1 MAQGFVNLAQ
11 DSKSNRS
18 VVIISRRQ
26 GIFYLCGLLILLAVA
41 LLGLFAAHQI
51 PASYTLNIAQAPDT
65 ATLNNFYSLEKNQNG
80 PYRWAQPQAQI
91 HLLPIDSH
99 LRVCL
104 DIEEIFPVE
113 RSATLTLDTAGK
125 ILPAFQAVSLSK
137 GRQQYCGETSRLAA
151 FLPGNFSTY
160 KDGFLT
166 NIWFGPALQVAT
178 NPYTPPGD
186 RRELG
191 LLIHSVQV
199 ESGAAAGNLGVPTFL
214 EIAVTLVI
222 ALGGWGLLLT
232 FRLRPLVVSL
242 LPLLP
247 VGGWLSLVAWE
258 RVGLAGKIEFSLF
271 MALATVAALF
281 TARFAAPLVLPDL
294 NRAIFYVKNGL
305 FPPTTPP
312 PLTAPTSKGLRR
324 FSFLVVGVALA
335 ILLLNYGIPLSL
347 TNLDADGW
355 GFKRFVEIPWWVS
368 LGVVAVG
375 GGVAVLSLANFNRK
389 PSFTF
394 PGLPR
399 LNPYGWLALGGVA
412 ASLLFYLLRTQ
423 DGYGDSAELINK
435 LKLFLQYRVETGRDD
450 FLIWREREPLDFAL
464 HFVLWRGLLNFD
476 WWKPEYTYIFTSV
489 LAGGLFVVTANLLAA
504 HLTRL
509 RAGRWLLVGLLLSP
523 ATLLVFFG
531 YIESYTLVTLVAL
544 IYTWLGVLAVRGKVS
559 IAWPAAALASAVMLH
574 PQALFLGPS
583 FAFLVLWR
591 AGFFG
596 KAGPDWARLWQDVLV
611 AGLVGLA
618 GAAAFGLLFIMYNYS
633 WQQWGI
639 AREQFGGTDNG
650 AFKPLLASG
659 VRPNSREL
667 YPILSWDWLVYQ
679 FNLQMRLAPLALPLI
694 ALAGGWLLAHTRP
707 KKGYGGWVI
716 VGLGLLIFFL
726 GLVWI
731 GSQAIVSLALL
742 GVLVQVAGLW
752 LVRRHLGEPAAV
764 FLGSLA
770 AYTWLFSLAWNPD
783 LGSNDWDLLSLN
795 GVFTSLFAGYLLIR
809 VFGRFNGFGRTV
821 TGILACALALQ
832 AGWILYNCNFL

>member
-1 MAQGFVNLAQ
+1 MAQGFADLAQ
-11 DSKSNRS
+11 DSKSDRS
-18 VVIISRRQ
+18 VVRISRRQ
-26 GIFYLCGLLILLAVA
+26 GIFYLSGLLILLVVA

-51 PASYTLNIAQAPDT
+51 PASYTLDIAQAQDT
-65 ATLNNFYSLEKNQNG
+65 ATLNNFYSLEKNENG
-80 PYRWAQPQAQI
+80 PYRWSQPQAQI
-91 HLLPIDSH
+91 HLLPVDSH

-125 ILPAFQAVSLSK
+125 VVPAFQAVSLSK
-137 GRQQYCGETSRLAA
+137 GQQQYCGETSRLAA
-151 FLPGNFSTY
+151 FLPGDFSTY

-166 NIWFGPALQVAT
+166 NIWFGPALQVDT
-178 NPYTPPGD
+178 SPYTPPGD

-191 LLIHSVQV
+191 LLIHSVRV
-199 ESGAAAGNLGVPTFL
+199 ESGAAAGTLGVPTLL

-222 ALGGWGLLLT
+222 ALGAWGLLMT
-232 FRLRPLVVSL
+232 FRLRPLLVSL

-247 VGGWLSLVAWE
+247 VAGWLSLVAWG
-258 RVGLAGKIEFSLF
+258 RVGLAGKIEFALF

-281 TARFAAPLVLPDL
+281 TARFTVPLVWPDL
-294 NRAIFYVKNGL
+294 ERANFYLRNRF
-305 FPPTTPP
+305 FPPTAAPRIA
-312 PLTAPTSKGLRR
+312 APTPKGLRR
-324 FSFLVVGVALA
+324 FRFSVVGVALA
-335 ILLLNYGIPLSL
+335 ILLLNYVFPLVV
-347 TNLDADGW
+347 TGLDPDGW

-368 LGVVAVG
+368 LVVVAVG
-375 GGVAVLSLANFNRK
+375 SGIAALSLANFKWK
-389 PSFTF
+389 PSFTL
-394 PGLPR
+394 PKLPR
-399 LNPYGWLALGGVA
+399 LNPYWWLALGGVA
-412 ASLLFYLLRTQ
+412 ATLLFYLLRTQ
-423 DGYGDSAELINK
+423 DRYGDSAELVNK

-489 LAGGLFVVTANLLAA
+489 LAGGLFVVVANLLAA

-509 RAGRWLLVGLLLSP
+509 KAGRWLLVGLLLSP

-544 IYTWLGVLAVRGKVS
+544 IYAWLGVLAVRSKIN
-559 IAWPAAALASAVMLH
+559 IAWPAATLAIAVMLH

-583 FAFLVLWR
+583 LVFVLLWR
-591 AGFFG
+591 AGFFRQG
-596 KAGPDWARLWQDVLV
+596 GPDWSQLRQEVLV
-611 AGLVGLA
+611 AGLVSLA
-618 GAAAFGLLFIMYNYS
+618 GVAAFGLLFIMYNYS
-633 WQQWGI
+633 WQQWGV
-639 AREQFGGTDNG
+639 AREQFGGSDNG
-650 AFKPLLASG
+650 SFKPLLASG

-694 ALAGGWLLAHTRP
+694 ALTGGWLLAHTRP
-707 KKGYGGWVI
+707 KRGYGGWGL

-731 GSQAIVSLALL
+731 GSQAVVSLAVL
-742 GVLVQVAGLW
+742 GLVIQVAGLW
-752 LVRRHLGEPAAV
+752 LARRHIREPAAV

-795 GVFTSLFAGYLLIR
+795 GVFTSLLAGYLLIR

-821 TGILACALALQ
+821 TGVVACALALQ